1 MALPPLSV
9 LQDSLS
15 TFLRW
20 PGAPRRQRKEQQT
33 TPPKTA
39 TKQFEPWCLTP
50 ERFFALRT
58 HRHETA
64 SET

>member
-50 ERFFALRT
+50 ERFLLCERT
-58 HRHETA
+58 VT
-64 SET
+64 